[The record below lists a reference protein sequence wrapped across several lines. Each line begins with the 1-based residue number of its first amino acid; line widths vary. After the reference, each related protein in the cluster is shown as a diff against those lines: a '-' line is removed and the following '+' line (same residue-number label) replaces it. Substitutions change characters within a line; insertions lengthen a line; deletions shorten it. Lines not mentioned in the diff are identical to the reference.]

1 MGGPRHARAR
11 RGRGAVSIAVVVRIG
26 CHRQRLGAHLRL
38 ARHRQVADPNRTAD
52 HHCAPAIGR
61 NRHVGRAGHDA
72 RWAVA
77 RSSRIPSHRPSPAAA
92 RSDTIHRTQ
101 TWVGRGRVGR
111 SDQPGG
117 CGPHMAGLHSD
128 ALPGSGR
135 TRHRTDGSRAKQPLQ
150 VLALHCLSAG
160 TGGHLLRGRQ

>member
-1 MGGPRHARAR
+1 MANSGTLESVHTHQGSEIPSRVINLDEARAR
-11 RGRGAVSIAVVVRIG
+11 HGDKADYMARMLAAGDPLADAVIVEMDT
-26 CHRQRLGAHLRL
+26 LGKE
-38 ARHRQVADPNRTAD
+38 
-52 HHCAPAIGR
+52 
-61 NRHVGRAGHDA
+61 A

-77 RSSRIPSHRPSPAAA
+77 RSSRILCNRPSRVAAC
-92 RSDTIHRTQ
+92 RDTIHRTQ
-101 TWVGRGRVGR
+101 PWVGRGRVGR